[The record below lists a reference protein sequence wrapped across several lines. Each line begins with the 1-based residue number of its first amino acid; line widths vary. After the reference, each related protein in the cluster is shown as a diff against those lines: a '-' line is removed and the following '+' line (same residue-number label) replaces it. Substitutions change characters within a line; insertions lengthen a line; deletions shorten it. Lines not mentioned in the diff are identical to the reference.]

1 MTATTFTRP
10 APSPPQPVRLPH
22 QPRHANAEARSFV
35 YPQGLRRLLL
45 TIHRTEDGWRVHP
58 DVPDL
63 FRYCQAKYELLARRY
78 GQTAADAASA
88 AFDVMAVPS
97 LLDAD
102 DPWGVVT
109 KAVQRTLQ
117 AEDRA
122 NRLLTSTDHAR
133 RLMHSGDHDTV
144 RFADYGTDRP
154 VPLAIE
160 HLAADPAAPEI
171 GAETEATLAPS
182 DTTLTA
188 HDARRGLVTVR
199 SVLMFAGWPPDVA
212 RVGLEYLCERLRLAG
227 NPQTAFEYLR
237 RDVQAIHLLGI
248 GHRTWVRLCRA
259 LLGDPGRPGLLAR
272 AILGERPLDLA
283 RDRELMRELAPVDT
297 MPHVVLARGVR
308 HA

>member
-1 MTATTFTRP
+1 MTATTLTRP
-10 APSPPQPVRLPH
+10 APSAPRPVRLPH
-22 QPRHANAEARSFV
+22 QPRHVNTEAPSFA

-88 AFDVMAVPS
+88 AFEVMAVPS

-160 HLAADPAAPEI
+160 HLATHQAAPEV
-171 GAETEATLAPS
+171 GAETEATPAPS

-199 SVLMFAGWPPDVA
+199 SVLVFAGWPADVA
-212 RVGLEYLCERLRLAG
+212 QVGVDYLCERLRLAG
-227 NPQTAFEYLR
+227 SPETAFEYLR

-248 GHRTWVRLCRA
+248 GHRPWVRLCRA
-259 LLGDPGRPGLLAR
+259 LLGEPGRPGLLAR
-272 AILGERPLDLA
+272 AILGERPRDLA
-283 RDRELMRELAPVDT
+283 RDRELMRELAPVGA
-297 MPHVVLARGVR
+297 MPNVVLARAAR